1 MQNLSDKM
9 GENQFA
15 IVHGTCMDCH
25 KECSINLERTGPET
39 IEIKNGAIGNRNDEY
54 YFKCDSCWEKDKNFG
69 QQSEVYEIVR
79 LFSCCLRH
87 CIHCSFMEL
96 LYLCIIPL
104 GYRT

>member
-69 QQSEVYEIVR
+69 QQSEVYSRVVGY
-79 LFSCCLRH
+79 LRPVSQWNDAKTEEFH
-87 CIHCSFMEL
+87 K
-96 LYLCIIPL
+96 
-104 GYRT
+104 RTMYTMPETA

>member
-39 IEIKNGAIGNRNDEY
+39 IEIKNGAIGNRNDE
-54 YFKCDSCWEKDKNFG
+54 
-69 QQSEVYEIVR
+69 
-79 LFSCCLRH
+79 
-87 CIHCSFMEL
+87 
-96 LYLCIIPL
+96 
-104 GYRT
+104 